1 MYIIII
7 IIIIIMIIIIIFKYY
22 IYIHMCFGLYLG
34 YWWVKN
40 RWCVRK
46 TKSVLGSPAEWD
58 TAPSF
63 NLPDSSPT
71 LWKLRRLESENHRNH
86 RKKNNTICL
95 SLPLYI
101 YIYITLHYITL
112 HYTTLHYIH
121 YITLH
126 YITLH
131 YITLH
136 IHTDTHTP
144 YHTIPHHTTPHHTT
158 HHHTIPYHIYI
169 YTYDTYIMLDPNSN
183 SRLWNWRVLYEKRS
197 SNWLFIPGKS
207 CQSQSIYSFKN
218 QISPIH
224 LQVFDYQWF
233 LHQVSYG
240 GWASEILRS

>member
-1 MYIIII
+1 M
-7 IIIIIMIIIIIFKYY
+7 
-22 IYIHMCFGLYLG
+22 GQ
-34 YWWVKN
+34 N

-101 YIYITLHYITL
+101 YIYTLHCITL
-112 HYTTLHYIH
+112 HYTTLHYITLYTLYTLH

-136 IHTDTHTP
+136 YITLHYIYIQTHTHTP
-144 YHTIPHHTTPHHTT
+144 YHTIPHHTTPHHT
-158 HHHTIPYHIYI
+158 IPYIYI
-169 YTYDTYIMLDPNSN
+169 YIWYVHN
-183 SRLWNWRVLYEKRS
+183 VRS
-197 SNWLFIPGKS
+197 KL
-207 CQSQSIYSFKN
+207 
-218 QISPIH
+218 
-224 LQVFDYQWF
+224 
-233 LHQVSYG
+233 
-240 GWASEILRS
+240 